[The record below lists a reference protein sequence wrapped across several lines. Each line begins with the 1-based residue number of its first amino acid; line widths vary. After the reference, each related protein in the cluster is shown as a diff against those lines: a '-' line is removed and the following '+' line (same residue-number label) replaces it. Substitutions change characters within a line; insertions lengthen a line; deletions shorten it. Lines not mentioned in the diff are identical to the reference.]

1 MHPLLTHENQVN
13 DDNKNSVRSPTILF
27 VTLAC
32 AIFLIL
38 ASRARASAN
47 FCSYSCSS
55 SSISHLARSI
65 DCAMTQS
72 LAFYFLNKKRL
83 SLRSYP
89 PPSSFPAISLSFPFF
104 ALFLSSI
111 SQVILAHN
119 KLKVFPCQKFSH
131 SPMEGL
137 K

>member
-1 MHPLLTHENQVN
+1 MIN
-13 DDNKNSVRSPTILF
+13 NSVKSLTILF

-32 AIFLIL
+32 AIFFIL

-65 DCAMTQS
+65 DCSMTQS
-72 LAFYFLNKKRL
+72 FAFYLLNKERL
-83 SLRSYP
+83 SLQSYT
-89 PPSSFPAISLSFPFF
+89 PPSCFPTTSLSFPFF
-104 ALFLSSI
+104 ARFLSST

-119 KLKVFPCQKFSH
+119 KLKVFPCHKFSH
-131 SPMEGL
+131 SPMERL